1 MYEEELMEETTPE
14 EEAGF
19 PEITPEDAAQQQEAE
34 PETTPAEPTYRVK
47 YNGQEMELPVS
58 DLIVRAQKGMNY
70 DHIQEDLARTR
81 QTSAETATSLER
93 LTGILNQLGYT
104 GSPQEI
110 ADTLEAQRR
119 EIEPGEVR
127 REREAAE
134 AQERAWMEAQAARA
148 EADSIRR
155 EAIFSHD
162 LMEIQ
167 KLNPNVRALQELGD
181 TFFRLRA
188 AGVSNLE
195 AYELTA
201 KPRQSLRQGRGG
213 KEHLITTDGGSAA
226 GGLLDIPKGELDL
239 WRESVPG
246 DTPARLKERY
256 NRARKR
262 QGE

>member
-1 MYEEELMEETTPE
+1 MYEDADLMEETTPE
-14 EEAGF
+14 E
-19 PEITPEDAAQQQEAE
+19 TDT
-34 PETTPAEPTYRVK
+34 PETTPEDTAQQDRVEPENQPEAPTYRVK

-58 DLIVRAQKGMNY
+58 DLITQAQKGMNY
-70 DHIQEDLARTR
+70 DHIQEDLVRTR
-81 QTSAETATSLER
+81 QTSAEATSYLER
-93 LTGILNQLGYT
+93 LTSVLNQLGYT

-119 EIEPGEVR
+119 EVEPEQVR
-127 REREAAE
+127 REREAEE
-134 AQERAWMEAQAARA
+134 AQERARQEAEAARQ
-148 EADSIRR
+148 EANSIRR
-155 EAIFSHD
+155 EAIFTRD

-167 KLNPNVRALQELGD
+167 KLNPNVRSLQALGD

-195 AYELTA
+195 AYELIS
-201 KPRQSLRQGRGG
+201 KPRQFAKQGRGG
-213 KEHLITTDGGSAA
+213 KEHLITTDGGASS
-226 GGLLDIPKGELDL
+226 GELMDIPKGELDL
-239 WRESVPG
+239 WRESFPG